1 MLLSVC
7 LRFESSCFSTYIIVK
22 VYLRANN
29 RLTCYLILIY
39 FMLLKPLWANF
50 NKLSMPIASCQF
62 YTTRKRVIF
71 TQDNENFHSSQW
83 QIFIIFDIQVEG
95 LNKCGR
101 SLFKNN
107 NDYLWIPIWERVNE
121 DFCTR
126 LYYLLLCT
134 DNFNFLSHR
143 RCNHYLL
150 GPVHPLKI
158 YHIKSTIDHHNILS
172 HERRNR
178 SKCNRYYIRILT
190 KLYFIEFIS
199 ILKYSLVAIFKGVS

>member
-1 MLLSVC
+1 MLLSINLFYVVK
-7 LRFESSCFSTYIIVK
+7 TIVSQF
-22 VYLRANN
+22 LRAINAN
-29 RLTCYLILIY
+29 SELSILY
-39 FMLLKPLWANF
+39 VPQK
-50 NKLSMPIASCQF
+50 S
-62 YTTRKRVIF
+62 Y
-71 TQDNENFHSSQW
+71 FHSSQWKWW
-83 QIFIIFDIQVEG
+83 QIFIIFYIQVEG
-95 LNKCGR
+95 LKKCGR
-101 SLFKNN
+101 SLYKNN
-107 NDYLWIPIWERVNE
+107 NDYLWLPIWERVNE

-143 RCNHYLL
+143 HCNHYLL

-158 YHIKSTIDHHNILS
+158 YHIKSTIDHHNILF

-190 KLYFIEFIS
+190 KLYFRIEFIS